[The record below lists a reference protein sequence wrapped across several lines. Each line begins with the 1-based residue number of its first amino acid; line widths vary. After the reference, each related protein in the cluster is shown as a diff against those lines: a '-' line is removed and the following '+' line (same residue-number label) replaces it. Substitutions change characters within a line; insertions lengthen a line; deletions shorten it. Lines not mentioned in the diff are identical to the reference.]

1 MITRKK
7 IEELVDSLITHRETQ
22 QKNKNIQSMD
32 VDMLNK
38 KFISEL
44 EMLKKKL
51 KLL

>member
-7 IEELVDSLITHRETQ
+7 IEELVDSLIYHRETQ
-22 QKNKNIQSMD
+22 QKNNNIYAMD

-44 EMLKKKL
+44 ETLKKKL

>member
-7 IEELVDSLITHRETQ
+7 IEETIDSLILHRETQ
-22 QKNKNIQSMD
+22 QKNNNIYSMN
-32 VDMLNK
+32 VDMLNE

-44 EMLKKKL
+44 EELKKKL